1 MVLVNVAVRVASSSK
16 VGVAKT
22 EFVGEISLLCEEVA
36 LGSRDADLDRDRDL
50 LKLSVYE
57 TDSVSVTVVVSE
69 SSSEKEL
76 LDVKLPDSSLD
87 MLSVSE

>member
-1 MVLVNVAVRVASSSK
+1 M
-16 VGVAKT
+16 GVAKT
-22 EFVGEISLLCEEVA
+22 EFVGEISLLYEEVA
-36 LGSRDADLDRDRDL
+36 LGSREAVLDRDRDL

-57 TDSVSVTVVVSE
+57 RDSVSVTVVVGE

-76 LDVKLPDSSLD
+76 LVVKLSDCSLD